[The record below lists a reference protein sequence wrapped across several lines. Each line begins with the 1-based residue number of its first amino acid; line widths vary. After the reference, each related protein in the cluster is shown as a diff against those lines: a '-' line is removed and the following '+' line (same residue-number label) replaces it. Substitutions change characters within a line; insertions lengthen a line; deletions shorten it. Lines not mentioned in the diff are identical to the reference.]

1 MQISYF
7 KRIFYTLSIHLAIA
21 VIYAMLA
28 LLKLRYFGQ
37 DSLLML
43 STGFAVAVVL
53 IGGSRYFWSLF
64 VSAMLVNLYC
74 QNSLAFSII
83 VALGCVYTPLM
94 TTIFLRKYAVYKQ
107 QTLTL
112 ESLTPFKVLVS
123 AALSSLIVMLFTSS
137 LLIASNY
144 IDTQFILAFVLKGWM
159 GDVLGIIVLM
169 PLLLNSWHK
178 FTAPNV
184 THTTKHAL
192 EASVALL
199 TSFFAGLIIFF
210 KVGHVYIADLF
221 IFSSAIIANFYWFY
235 AILAWCT
242 LRLEKYQSNLIILLV
257 TLMGAIATHNGNS
270 YFELSTNSI
279 NILITPLSAYVTY
292 WLYLMGYATIGM
304 FCSDVISE
312 YKEKL
317 QILKILNPQRAQSV
331 TVTNKMF
338 DTSRARMY
346 AMIDD
351 LPLAIWYKDKEGNI
365 IATNKTL
372 VNLLGFDDLT
382 SILYKKNAQ
391 LFSKKLCTIFDAD
404 DAEIM
409 INGQPKTT
417 ELSINQGGQLKHFQ
431 STILPVYDSLGH
443 VNGLVGYQLNI
454 TELKQQELELRKAK
468 EEADQLSLLK
478 TQFIANMSHEIRT
491 PMNGVIGLSTLA
503 LDCTDFSEIRQ
514 YVQKI
519 NQSSLSLM
527 AILNDVLDL
536 SKIQE
541 PGFSLDNRAFKL
553 NDLIALLNAL
563 FTLTAQQTGVRFSIQ
578 CDQHVPVYLYGD
590 ELRLRQVLINLLGNA
605 FKFTEQGE
613 VSLII
618 RCEQSIIDPVN
629 KLRLKFSISD
639 TGIGLSKE
647 QMGLIFER
655 FTQADSSATR
665 RFGGTGLG
673 LTISQGLVRAMGGE
687 VQVQSTI
694 GQGSVFSFELD
705 FKVMDTP
712 MPVIACVP
720 NSKSSQ
726 VLQTKRVL
734 VVEDDHI
741 NQLVTGLMLKKIGV
755 DYDIAENGE
764 VAIGCIKNQVYD
776 LVLMDIQMP
785 VMDGLQATQ
794 AIRQLEVY
802 KSLPII
808 AMSAGVMLE
817 EKQACTLAGM
827 NGFVPKPIHIEQLTE
842 EMLRLLS

>member
-1 MQISYF
+1 MG
-7 KRIFYTLSIHLAIA
+7 LSDH
-21 VIYAMLA
+21 
-28 LLKLRYFGQ
+28 
-37 DSLLML
+37 
-43 STGFAVAVVL
+43 
-53 IGGSRYFWSLF
+53 
-64 VSAMLVNLYC
+64 
-74 QNSLAFSII
+74 
-83 VALGCVYTPLM
+83 
-94 TTIFLRKYAVYKQ
+94 
-107 QTLTL
+107 
-112 ESLTPFKVLVS
+112 
-123 AALSSLIVMLFTSS
+123 
-137 LLIASNY
+137 
-144 IDTQFILAFVLKGWM
+144 
-159 GDVLGIIVLM
+159 
-169 PLLLNSWHK
+169 
-178 FTAPNV
+178 
-184 THTTKHAL
+184 
-192 EASVALL
+192 
-199 TSFFAGLIIFF
+199 
-210 KVGHVYIADLF
+210 
-221 IFSSAIIANFYWFY
+221 
-235 AILAWCT
+235 
-242 LRLEKYQSNLIILLV
+242 
-257 TLMGAIATHNGNS
+257 
-270 YFELSTNSI
+270 EL
-279 NILITPLSAYVTY
+279 
-292 WLYLMGYATIGM
+292 
-304 FCSDVISE
+304 D
-312 YKEKL
+312 
-317 QILKILNPQRAQSV
+317 
-331 TVTNKMF
+331 
-338 DTSRARMY
+338 
-346 AMIDD
+346 
-351 LPLAIWYKDKEGNI
+351 
-365 IATNKTL
+365 
-372 VNLLGFDDLT
+372 
-382 SILYKKNAQ
+382 KKNAQ

-618 RCEQSIIDPVN
+618 RCEQSIIDPLN

-720 NSKSSQ
+720 NSNSSQ

-794 AIRQLEVY
+794 AIRQFEVY